1 MSALRLG
8 TRTLRLTVNGGRA
21 DAGGTPMPA
30 AWAALLLLVTWSCGP
45 VVAPVSVL
53 VPLTELLW
61 PRLKTP
67 PTPEPAIAA
76 VTPMTPAVARAL
88 AIADLAAVP
97 SCMSHL
103 PGCLARR
110 YAFRRGGV
118 NAV

>member
-53 VPLTELLW
+53 VPLTLLLW

-67 PTPEPAIAA
+67 PTPLPAKAA
-76 VTPMTPAVARAL
+76 VAPITPTVVNPL
-88 AIADLAAVP
+88 AIADLATVP
-97 SCMSHL
+97 NCMSHSPCRL
-103 PGCLARR
+103 GRR
-110 YAFRRGGV
+110 YLF
-118 NAV
+118 NEL